1 MGGGRIIG
9 GLCMLALMA
18 LMTAPG
24 ALAASP
30 EQIYADYADNGRLD
44 GQYSKADLQRALKD
58 VTLQGYKDT
67 SRPRSDVL
75 QSSKTVVRRPT
86 FTTTRRTG
94 SLPFT
99 GAELG
104 IFTIVGLGLIASG
117 VLLRLSGRQRPTA

>member
-1 MGGGRIIG
+1 MRRGRIIG
-9 GLCMLALMA
+9 GLCMLALTA
-18 LMTAPG
+18 LMLAP
-24 ALAASP
+24 AARAASP
-30 EQIYADYADNGRLD
+30 TQIYADYADNGRLD
-44 GQYSKADLQRALKD
+44 WQYANADLQRALQD
-58 VTLQGYKDT
+58 VTLQGYKET

-75 QSSKTVVRRPT
+75 GSSKTVVRRPT

>member
-1 MGGGRIIG
+1 
-9 GLCMLALMA
+9 MLALMA